1 MKGGLLLAQ
10 NLDAAA
16 NRGLLR
22 LQTPKLSRS
31 QGHLVHHDAHLPH
44 DPFLLRALPFD
55 LRGKQVCFLSQL
67 GYLLLLLEVK
77 LLSPWVQVSE
87 KAFLEGH
94 IGLQEL
100 ALEILEFRVL
110 FNV

>member
-1 MKGGLLLAQ
+1 
-10 NLDAAA
+10 
-16 NRGLLR
+16 
-22 LQTPKLSRS
+22 
-31 QGHLVHHDAHLPH
+31 
-44 DPFLLRALPFD
+44 
-55 LRGKQVCFLSQL
+55 
-67 GYLLLLLEVK
+67 LLEVK

-87 KAFLEGH
+87 KAFLERH